1 MAKIL
6 VGYERGDNLGHYKR
20 LAPVAEA
27 LAAEGHQVVLFL
39 RNLWDCRAQITRNP
53 LPFIQSPDL
62 VPPNPAE
69 REPKP
74 MGAYSDIMVYCGF
87 GRLDSLFTATLAWR
101 TVFDQLRPDLIVCDH
116 SPVVCFAAYGRIP
129 VVQVGD
135 GFTLPPAEGDS
146 FPGFQAKKQATV
158 PVERIVAVM
167 NEVQARL
174 GGPRVPCV
182 TAPLRTAGRLVCTL
196 KGLDPYKDQRQDPVI
211 GPTEGLQAPLPLPD
225 KPRLF
230 AYLGMEH
237 RITAKLLAVLQASD
251 LPAEAYVRGLTEE
264 TAKKFL
270 RPGLT
275 FYKSPQPIDRVL
287 ARATLAIHHGGS
299 GMSLAC
305 CSAGRPQIALPIHE
319 ETLLNAQA
327 LGRIGVGGTLSP
339 KDLESDGPARLAAA
353 EADPRRRERAA
364 IIAAE
369 IAAAGPFRPM
379 ERILASCRAAL
390 GAGAPA

>member
-6 VGYERGDNLGHYKR
+6 VGYERGEGVGHFRR

-27 LAAEGHQVVLFL
+27 LAAEGHQVVFFL
-39 RNLWDCRAQITRNP
+39 RNAYDCRAQITKSP

-69 REPKP
+69 REPKS
-74 MGAYSDIMVYCGF
+74 MGSYSDIMVYCGF
-87 GRLDSLFTATLAWR
+87 GRLETLFPATLAWR
-101 TVFDQLRPDLIVCDH
+101 TLIDQLRPDLIVCDH

-135 GFTLPPAEGDS
+135 GFTLPPAEGDA
-146 FPGFQAKKQATV
+146 FPGFRAKKQATV
-158 PVERIVAVM
+158 PPEKILAVM
-167 NEVQARL
+167 NEVQGRL
-174 GGPRVPCV
+174 GGPAVPSI
-182 TAPLRTAGRLVCTL
+182 TAPLRTVGRLVCTL
-196 KGLDPYKDQRQDPVI
+196 KGLDPYKDLRRDPVI
-211 GPTEGLQAPLPLPD
+211 GPTEGLLAPLRLPD
-225 KPRLF
+225 RPRLF
-230 AYLGMEH
+230 VYLGMEQ
-237 RITAKLLAVLQASD
+237 RVTAKLLAALKESD
-251 LPAEAYVRGLTEE
+251 LPAEAYIRGMTDE

-275 FYKSPQPIDRVL
+275 FYRSPQPIEQVL

-327 LGRIGVGGTLSP
+327 LARIGVGGQISH
-339 KDLESDGPARLAAA
+339 KDLESDGAARIAEA
-353 EADPRRRERAA
+353 EADPRRRERAR

-369 IAAAGPFRPM
+369 IAGAGPFRALEQIV
-379 ERILASCRAAL
+379 ERCRAAL
-390 GAGAPA
+390 ARA